1 MREIKFR
8 GKDLNDQSWHFGDL
22 EFNRAANVARIHI
35 YDKDEFYAG
44 QHTVDPDTIGQFT
57 GLYDKNGREIYEGDL
72 FRLGDHIIKVVYEIG
87 HENGFALKIA
97 KSQNLS
103 KAYWRLPLDKSFC
116 EEYEVI
122 GNIYDNPE
130 LIIPDNE

>member
-57 GLYDKNGREIYEGDL
+57 GRYDAKGREIYEGDL
-72 FRLGDHIIKVVYEIG
+72 FCLGDLYIKVVYKSTKKQC
-87 HENGFALKIA
+87 GFSCRMI
-97 KSQNLS
+97 NNDP
-103 KAYWRLPLDKSFC
+103 YWRLTLDDLFC
-116 EEYEVI
+116 QYYEVV
-122 GNIYDNPE
+122 GNIFDNPE